1 MMFHVRKQHAV
12 ASFEVG
18 SAPRHDQKI
27 ERFGCVLGEDHLV
40 RFWGVDE
47 FCKRATST
55 LVQVGC
61 FCCHLIRASIDWR
74 ITV

>member
-40 RFWGVDE
+40 RFRGVDK
-47 FCKRATST
+47 FC
-55 LVQVGC
+55 
-61 FCCHLIRASIDWR
+61 
-74 ITV
+74 